1 LDAGGRLLGELLE
14 EARQKARAGEGRFT
28 GQDIRADECDPGAG
42 PRSRQA
48 GAGTAKSRSTVR
60 WTGSEQ
66 RTGMAARLAWC
77 QRETLPAL
85 MHEVQA
91 FTRFGVPLTTVRT
104 RWMFGFQRRDV
115 RR

>member
-1 LDAGGRLLGELLE
+1 M
-14 EARQKARAGEGRFT
+14 QKAGPPGR
-28 GQDIRADECDPGAG
+28 
-42 PRSRQA
+42 
-48 GAGTAKSRSTVR
+48 
-60 WTGSEQ
+60 TGSEQ
-66 RTGMAARLAWC
+66 RTSCGRARWGSPRLDRSREVGDVR

-115 RR
+115 RRCECEMLLPKPGPLPQTSQLAATGHSKYFR

>member
-1 LDAGGRLLGELLE
+1 MR
-14 EARQKARAGEGRFT
+14 
-28 GQDIRADECDPGAG
+28 
-42 PRSRQA
+42 
-48 GAGTAKSRSTVR
+48 
-60 WTGSEQ
+60 
-66 RTGMAARLAWC
+66 

-115 RR
+115 RRCECEMLLPKLGPLPQTSQLAATGHSKDFRCSYGGSRHAGIEIVGSEI